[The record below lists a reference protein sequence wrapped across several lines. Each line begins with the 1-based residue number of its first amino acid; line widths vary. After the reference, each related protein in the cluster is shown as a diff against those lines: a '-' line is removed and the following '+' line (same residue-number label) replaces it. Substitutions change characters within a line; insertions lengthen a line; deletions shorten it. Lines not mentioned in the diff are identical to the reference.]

1 MTPTWLHAFRELQR
15 FIDDHPSVEITDNLV
30 SLDESVRPQFFEL
43 FDQVRHAFLFEHLP
57 AFMEEAEALGPAYRK
72 AERELVQRL
81 GITDVLM
88 PAEVRRFLEDPTDQ
102 LSRELFD
109 LVFEL
114 LRENIEPE
122 EFEEHGLAL
131 TQYAVERLYGHAYN
145 KWATLELALAFE
157 PEKIFEV
164 PLPEPTSKQ
173 IVKHRPG
180 QRLAVPVPS
189 LATQLAFEVKR
200 ASVLL
205 APDFILRS
213 ALLDAYVA
221 FRTALGRAR
230 WAAAG
235 YPAGRE
241 WLNLEDMM
249 ETYGTL
255 DLDPGLLLYV
265 DDNLQDIALVAD
277 AEMFCRPD
285 LCVYFPEKIGPASKS
300 YFDEAREINLCHIV
314 LKPVRASVVLAK
326 DSVLDAMAENLVESV
341 ERFTFGPQHT
351 QLEPVLDLIE

>member
-1 MTPTWLHAFRELQR
+1 VTPTWLQAFRGLQR

-30 SLDESVRPQFFEL
+30 SVDESVRPQFFEL
-43 FDQVRHAFLFEHLP
+43 FDQVRHAFLLDHLP
-57 AFMEEAEALGPAYRK
+57 AFMEEAAALGPAYRK
-72 AERELVQRL
+72 AERELIRRL
-81 GITDVLM
+81 GITEVLM
-88 PAEVRRFLEDPTDQ
+88 PAEVRRFLEDPTEQ

-122 EFEEHGLAL
+122 DFEEQGLAL
-131 TQYAVERLYGHAYN
+131 AQHAVERLYGHAYN

-164 PLPEPTSKQ
+164 PLPAPSSKQ

-213 ALLDAYVA
+213 ALLDTYVA

-235 YPAGRE
+235 YPAGRQ
-241 WLNLEDMM
+241 WLDLEDLM
-249 ETYGTL
+249 EVYGTL
-255 DLDPGLLLYV
+255 DLDPDVLLYV
-265 DDNLQDIALVAD
+265 DDDLQDIALVAD
-277 AEMFCRPD
+277 AERFCRPD

-314 LKPVRASVVLAK
+314 LEPIHGTTVLAK
-326 DSVLDAMAENLVESV
+326 AHVLDAMAGDLVDSV
-341 ERFTFGPQHT
+341 ERFAFGPQHR
-351 QLEPVLDLIE
+351 QLEPVLDLVR